1 MRLKTRYLVLELAWA
16 TGLNKDFINLK
27 IQQNMKNYLMLI
39 FLSLFFFANVNC
51 TKENPDSGIPECVQ
65 EKIKQLENE
74 GVRNPPAS
82 IWQYDYKG
90 QTVYYVPPYCCDF
103 YGLLYESNCNLICAP
118 DGGLTGKGDGKCK
131 DFFTESKNGKLIWQ
145 DSRK

>member
-1 MRLKTRYLVLELAWA
+1 MKKYLLSVLAGFLILA
-16 TGLNKDFINLK
+16 NI
-27 IQQNMKNYLMLI
+27 
-39 FLSLFFFANVNC
+39 NC
-51 TKENPDSGIPECVQ
+51 TKEKPDSGIPECVQ

-90 QTVYYVPPYCCDF
+90 QLVYFVPSFCCDF
-103 YGLLYESNCNLICAP
+103 YSLLYDSNCNLICAP